1 MQITLSIIRNSTL
14 GTEDNVNV
22 TVDNL
27 VASAPEIPFVD
38 RLVANVAE
46 FARSQLATPPKEKPH
61 A

>member
-38 RLVANVAE
+38 RLVANVTE